1 MSISGF
7 RRRAR
12 KAQGQGFNSGSKSMD
27 DGDNMV
33 ISDPT
38 TGEQDP
44 AFGELLRVLSLP
56 ETEGGQAALHARRE
70 SKKTIPRLIPSRSST
85 ALSSNAGEAPL
96 DGGRDGDEAGSV
108 FVIHADDL
116 LTDISTS
123 GEPASSALSA
133 IPSTPWTIGR
143 DASGVASS
151 GNLTP
156 QWMPGN
162 QGGHQAPRSE
172 GDRSDAT
179 TIRPP
184 GSSTLGEEPAGPDG
198 LFPDDDDIGLITSGM
213 GGAAL

>member
-1 MSISGF
+1 MND
-7 RRRAR
+7 R
-12 KAQGQGFNSGSKSMD
+12 
-27 DGDNMV
+27 DNMV

-44 AFGELLRVLSLP
+44 AFGKLLRVLSLP

-70 SKKTIPRLIPSRSST
+70 SKKTVPTLIPIGSST

-116 LTDISTS
+116 LTDIPTS
-123 GEPASSALSA
+123 GGGGRASSALSA

-143 DASGVASS
+143 DASGVFSS
-151 GNLTP
+151 GSLTP
-156 QWMPGN
+156 RWMPGN
-162 QGGHQAPRSE
+162 QGGPQAPRSE
-172 GDRSDAT
+172 GDQSDAT

-184 GSSTLGEEPAGPDG
+184 GSSTSGEEPAGPDG